1 MEDREEKARLVAYW
15 NRNRIEKQEIEK
27 MKLEHADFK
36 Q

>member
-1 MEDREEKARLVAYW
+1 MEDAEEKARLDAYW

-27 MKLEHADFK
+27 MKLEYADFK